1 MHVQLS
7 DLGEVTK
14 NRSNIQDPCSIKA
27 VEMVLMRILL
37 LNNDT

>member
-14 NRSNIQDPCSIKA
+14 NRSNIQDPCSIKLWKW
-27 VEMVLMRILL
+27 VLMKMLL